1 MGFLEWLR
9 GPAPSEIRHTDT
21 DPSAYPLEWQL
32 DAVMWHQHHG
42 QISPLAVPAVYA
54 AIDLISA
61 SIAQLETSPAPPLSL
76 NPDPFSTRYDF
87 FFETVWSL
95 CWHGDAFWLKTPTER
110 GIDSMQ
116 VLDPEDVDV
125 EWDDSLGRRRRTYQ
139 WKTKDISS
147 ERISH
152 LRFHPRPGEVEGLSP
167 IEAARLT
174 WEGAAYSE
182 EWGSSLFSASGVPSG
197 VLKAPTPLTSDEA
210 TELRRQWE
218 VARNGSRNTAVLS
231 GGMEYEPVELSPSD
245 IGWLDTRSSNAQ
257 EVARIFHIPS
267 DMLEVAI
274 QGGAS
279 SITYR
284 NLAEVGADFVQWC
297 LHPYISI
304 LEEAWGALAGQP
316 DITFDTTPLY
326 EESLETRARTL
337 QMLIA
342 TGVDPAAAASE
353 CDFDFTVNPP
363 ASAEVPVG
371 TSDI

>member
-1 MGFLEWLR
+1 MSFLSWLR
-9 GPAPSEIRHTDT
+9 GDIPQELRHTDT
-21 DPSAYPLEWQL
+21 DPSAYPIEYQL
-32 DAVMWHQHHG
+32 DSVMWHQHHG
-42 QISPLAVPAVYA
+42 AISPLAVPAVYA

-61 SIAQLETSPAPPLSL
+61 SIAQLETTPAPPLSL

-87 FFETVWSL
+87 LFETVWSL

-110 GIDSMQ
+110 GVDSMQ
-116 VLDPEDVDV
+116 VLDPDDVDV
-125 EWDDSLGRRRRTYQ
+125 EWDDTLGRRRRQYRWQ
-139 WKTKDISS
+139 TKPVPT

-152 LRFHPRPGEVEGLSP
+152 LRFHPRPGEPEGLSP
-167 IEAARLT
+167 IEAAWLT
-174 WEGAAYSE
+174 WVGGAASE

-197 VLKAPTPLTSDEA
+197 VLKAPTPLTAEEA
-210 TELRRQWE
+210 AELKSQWNA
-218 VARNGSRNTAVLS
+218 ARNGARSTAVLS

-284 NLAEVGADFVQWC
+284 NLAEIGADFVQWC
-297 LHPYISI
+297 LHPYITI
-304 LEEAWGALAGQP
+304 LEEAWVRLAGQP
-316 DITFDTTPLY
+316 PITFDTTPLY

-337 QMLIA
+337 QMLVA
-342 TGVDPAAAASE
+342 TGVEPSAAAAE
-353 CDFDFTVNPP
+353 CDFDFEITPQVQ
-363 ASAEVPVG
+363 EVPVG
-371 TSDI
+371 TLPV